1 VPVEVGRERQ
11 RRSRKELDRV
21 ERESDAFHRRVL
33 DAYRR
38 AAGPGVVHVDATQSK
53 QAVLDAAWRD
63 VTAATVL
70 SLRGVS

>member
-1 VPVEVGRERQ
+1 VR
-11 RRSRKELDRV
+11 
-21 ERESDAFHRRVL
+21 

-38 AAGPGVVHVDATQSK
+38 ATGPGVVHVDATQSK
-53 QAVLDAAWRD
+53 PAVLDAAWRE